1 VVELP
6 PYALS
11 FSHKG
16 FAVNA
21 PLAQPLKTQM
31 DARTR
36 ALVEGPIVPTLLR
49 LALPNVLVMLVQ
61 SGVALAEAYFVGML
75 GTDALAGVTLVV
87 PLLMLTQMMSA
98 GAMGGGISS
107 AVARALGGGR
117 KDDANALVWHATVI
131 ALGFGI
137 ATSVIIIGFGNWI
150 YGDAMGGRGG
160 ALDAALAYS
169 NVTFGGAILIWLF
182 NSLANVIRGTG
193 NMMVPATVTLAGTV
207 VAIPLSPIFIFG
219 WGPVPAFGVM
229 GGAAVLIG
237 YYVIGCAALVY
248 FIWSGRGVLK
258 PQLTPPK
265 LYWPLMRDI
274 LRVGLIACL
283 ITVTTN
289 LSVAVA
295 NALVSA
301 QGPAAVAGYGVGA
314 RLEYLLIP
322 LAFGMGGP
330 LVAMVGTAMGAGQR
344 ERAVRVAWI
353 GAAINGVLSEIIG
366 LAAAFFPLAWLSLFG
381 NDPLMLATGTRYLHI
396 VAPIYGFFGAGMVL
410 YFASQGAG
418 RLKWPLIGGLLR
430 LATATVG
437 GWLML
442 KWVGNVDGVF
452 IALAAALIIFG
463 IVNAAAI
470 YFGAWGPRSTASR

>member
-1 VVELP
+1 M
-6 PYALS
+6 
-11 FSHKG
+11 
-16 FAVNA
+16 NA
-21 PLAQPLKTQM
+21 PLAQPLRPQM
-31 DARTR
+31 DSRTR
-36 ALVEGPIVPTLLR
+36 ALVEGPIVSTLLR
-49 LALPNVLVMLVQ
+49 LAIPNILVMLVQ
-61 SGVALAEAYFVGML
+61 SGIALAEAYFVGRL

-117 KDDANALVWHATVI
+117 KDDANALVWHAVTI
-131 ALGFGI
+131 ALGFGLV
-137 ATSVIIIGFGNWI
+137 TSVAILGFGRWI
-150 YGDAMGGRGG
+150 YGDAMGGTGG
-160 ALDAALAYS
+160 ALQAALTYS
-169 NVTFGGAILIWLF
+169 NVTFSGAVLIWLF

-193 NMMVPATVTLAGTV
+193 NMIVPALVTLIGTIV
-207 VAIPLSPIFIFG
+207 VVPVSPLFIFG
-219 WGPVPAFGVM
+219 WGPIPAFGVM
-229 GGAAVLIG
+229 GGAAVLLA
-237 YYVIGCAALVY
+237 YYVAGSIALIW
-248 FIWSGRGVLK
+248 FIWSGRGVLR
-258 PQLTPPK
+258 PAFTPPK
-265 LYWPLMRDI
+265 LHWPLMRDI

-295 NALVSA
+295 NALVAA

-330 LVAMVGTAMGAGQR
+330 LVAMVGTAMGAGNR

-353 GAAINGVLSEIIG
+353 GAAINGILSEIIG

-381 NDPLMLATGTRYLHI
+381 NDPQMLATGTRYFHI

-430 LATATVG
+430 LVTATVG
-437 GWLML
+437 GWIMVR
-442 KWVGNVDGVF
+442 WVGSTDGVF
-452 IALAAALIIFG
+452 LALAAALIIFG
-463 IVNAAAI
+463 VVNAGAI
-470 YFGAWGPRSTASR
+470 YFGAWGSRGETSR

>member
-1 VVELP
+1 
-6 PYALS
+6 
-11 FSHKG
+11 
-16 FAVNA
+16 
-21 PLAQPLKTQM
+21 M

-36 ALVEGPIVPTLLR
+36 ALVEGPIVPILMR

-61 SGVALAEAYFVGML
+61 SGIALAEAYFVGQL

-117 KDDANALVWHATVI
+117 GQDANALAWHATAI
-131 ALGFGI
+131 AFGFGVVTSVTVLGFGP
-137 ATSVIIIGFGNWI
+137 WI
-150 YGDAMGGRGG
+150 YGHAMGGSGR
-160 ALDAALAYS
+160 ALQAALIYS
-169 NVTFGGAILIWLF
+169 DVTFSGAILIWLF

-193 NMMVPATVTLAGTV
+193 NMMVPATVTLAGTIIV
-207 VAIPLSPIFIFG
+207 VPVSPLFIFG
-219 WGPVPAFGVM
+219 FGPIPAFGVI
-229 GGAAVLIG
+229 GGAAVLIA
-237 YYVIGCAALVY
+237 YYAAGCVALIW

-258 PQLTPPK
+258 PSFTPPK
-265 LYWPLMRDI
+265 VYWPLMRDI

-295 NALVSA
+295 NALVAA

-330 LVAMVGTAMGAGQR
+330 LVAMVGTAMGAGKR

-353 GAAINGVLSEIIG
+353 GAAINGVLSECIG
-366 LAAAFFPLAWLSLFG
+366 LAAAFFPLAWLTLFG
-381 NDPLMLATGTRYLHI
+381 SDPRMLEIGTRYLHI

-430 LATATVG
+430 LLTATVG

-442 KWVGNVDGVF
+442 KWVGGIDGVF

-470 YFGAWGPRSTASR
+470 YFGAWGSRHETSR